1 MTDKSKVQYLIYNT
15 VDAYEQDAANIRPE
29 SIVFIKQDRT
39 IRTHGEIFGNG
50 VKDDE
55 IATLIL
61 NKLYVQSQLDMEAS
75 TEVDPP
81 GYNPTTEQSYS
92 QEPPI
97 TWARIT
103 EYVDAKIAE
112 ALAPA
117 A

>member
-1 MTDKSKVQYLIYNT
+1 MINKQYLIYKT
-15 VDAYEQDAANIRPE
+15 IASYEAARAAGKIKDE
-29 SIVFIKQDRT
+29 SIVFVIEDRT
-39 IRTHGEIFGNG
+39 IRTHGETFGNG
-50 VKDDE
+50 VKGDE
-55 IATLIL
+55 ISDMIL